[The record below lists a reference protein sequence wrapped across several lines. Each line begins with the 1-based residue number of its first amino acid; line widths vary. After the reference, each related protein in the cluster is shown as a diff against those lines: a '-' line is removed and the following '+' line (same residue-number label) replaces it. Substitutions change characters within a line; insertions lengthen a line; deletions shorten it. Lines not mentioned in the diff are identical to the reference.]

1 MFLEC
6 VHMLLYIERERNER
20 RKKEGRR
27 REDNEFESNSR
38 GGGCGCGCWC
48 CGCPNPLTVAY
59 VHTYLYSLFSFLLT
73 SCMKYRFLQTTRAHI
88 QTKYA
93 ATIYNIQLYNP
104 ILLEL
109 HSGDICCIS

>member
-1 MFLEC
+1 MKEG
-6 VHMLLYIERERNER
+6 
-20 RKKEGRR
+20 RKKEGEERIM
-27 REDNEFESNSR
+27 SL
-38 GGGCGCGCWC
+38 
-48 CGCPNPLTVAY
+48 NPIVAVAVAVAVVGVVVVPIPLPLHTY